1 VRALGLAVVGPVAAV
16 LVLALVLAGCGTG
29 GMAAAGNTA
38 NGKQLFVSK
47 CGYCHALADAGSNGT
62 TGPSLDAAFGAV
74 REKGARDDQRF
85 RESTIQEVVLDQIK
99 FAIPP
104 MPSNLVRGQDA
115 ADVAAYVASVAGIQ
129 GPTVAAP
136 AATKS
141 TKGDVIFKSNCSTCH
156 TLAAA
161 NAKGTVGPNLDQLKP
176 PLNVVRN
183 QVINGGGAMPAFK
196 GRLSDQQI
204 QAVAK
209 YVTDNAGKK

>member
-38 NGKQLFVSK
+38 NGKQLFVDK
-47 CGYCHALADAGSNGT
+47 CGVCHALADAGSNGT
-62 TGPSLDAAFGAV
+62 TGPSLDAAFGAI
-74 REKGARDDQRF
+74 REKGARPDQRF
-85 RESTIQEVVLDQIK
+85 RESTIQEVVLDQIR

-115 ADVAAYVASVAGIQ
+115 ADVAAYVASVAGTQ

-141 TKGDVIFKSNCSTCH
+141 TKGDAIFKSNCSTCH

-176 PLNVVRN
+176 ALARVQR
-183 QVINGGGAMPAFK
+183 QVTNGGAVMPAFK
-196 GRLSDQQI
+196 GVLSPDQI
-204 QAVAK
+204 EAVAK
-209 YVTDNAGKK
+209 FVSENAGK